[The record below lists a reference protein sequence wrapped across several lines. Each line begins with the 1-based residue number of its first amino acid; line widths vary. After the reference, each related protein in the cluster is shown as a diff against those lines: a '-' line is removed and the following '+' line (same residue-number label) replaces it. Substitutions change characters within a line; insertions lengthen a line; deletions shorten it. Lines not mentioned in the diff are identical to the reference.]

1 MALLKGY
8 QTSNKKVEVLKEN
21 EVYIINYYE
30 NDFKEP
36 ILVTTTTTNEQI
48 ALQYYKDTKARM

>member
-8 QTSNKKVEVLKEN
+8 QTSNKKVEVLKEY

-30 NDFKEP
+30 DDFKEP
-36 ILVTTTTTNEQI
+36 ILVTTTTNEQI